1 MLSNNCN
8 NITAPV
14 FNNELLLGVSEQAF
28 FPGSLQLAV
37 LEPHKILAQ

>member
-8 NITAPV
+8 NINAPV
-14 FNNELLLGVSEQAF
+14 FNNELLLGVSEQEL

-37 LEPHKILAQ
+37 LEHNKILAQ